1 MDDARHEPEGN
12 ASPESRR
19 RPVMESLREYG
30 RGIAG
35 GLLFS
40 LPLLYTM
47 EVWWAGFI
55 TRPVH
60 LLLYLLGTF
69 VLLLGYNRY
78 GGFRRDVNWSEVL
91 TDSVEELGLG
101 LLVSTAVLFLIGRI
115 TADSSWPEVVGMVT
129 VEAGSVAIGIS
140 VGSAQFGGGGGG
152 GGEGGKEGDEEQ
164 EREAAEHVPGQLV
177 IGFCGAV
184 LFAAN
189 VAPTE
194 EIVMIAV
201 ELTPWRL
208 MGTALLSLLL
218 GGLILYQ
225 LDFTGASRFTRH
237 RRLADVLMGTV
248 ITYALALV
256 SGALVLWF
264 FGRFDGNGLSICV
277 AQVVVLGFAGVL
289 GASAGRLLIQ
299 S

>member
-1 MDDARHEPEGN
+1 MGEPTAEQDEQEQITPPRRH
-12 ASPESRR
+12 RR
-19 RPVMESLREYG
+19 GVKDSLREYG

-40 LPLLYTM
+40 LPMLYTM

-55 TRPVH
+55 ARPHH
-60 LLLYLLGTF
+60 LLGYLMATF

-78 GGFRRDVNWSEVL
+78 GGFRADVNWTEVF

-101 LLVSTAVLFLIGRI
+101 LLLSTGVLFLLGRI
-115 TADSSWPEVVGMVT
+115 SPDSSWPEVVGMVT

-140 VGSAQFGGGGGG
+140 VGSAQLGGQ
-152 GGEGGKEGDEEQ
+152 DEECGKQ
-164 EREAAEHVPGQLV
+164 EDSKEHDEAERGPAQLV

-194 EIVMIAV
+194 EIVMLAV
-201 ELTPWRL
+201 EMSPERL
-208 MGTALLSLLL
+208 LGLAVLSLLL
-218 GGLILYQ
+218 GGVILYQ
-225 LDFTGASRFTRH
+225 LDFTGAHRFTH
-237 RRLADVLMGTV
+237 RGALRRMLAGPLV
-248 ITYALALV
+248 TYALALT
-256 SGALVLWF
+256 SSALVLGF
-264 FGRFDGNGLSICV
+264 FGRFEGNGLSV
-277 AQVVVLGFAGVL
+277 GLAQVVVLGFAGTL

>member
-1 MDDARHEPEGN
+1 MDDARHQPEGN
-12 ASPESRR
+12 ASPGRRR
-19 RPVMESLREYG
+19 RPVTESLREYG
-30 RGIAG
+30 RGITG

-55 TRPVH
+55 TRPAH

-78 GGFRRDVNWSEVL
+78 GGFRRDVDWSEVL

-101 LLVSTAVLFLIGRI
+101 LLVSTGVLFLIGRI
-115 TADSSWPEVVGMVT
+115 TPDSSWPEVVGMVT

-152 GGEGGKEGDEEQ
+152 EGGKQGDD
-164 EREAAEHVPGQLV
+164 ERKRDAADHVPGQLI

-201 ELTPWRL
+201 ELTPVRQL
-208 MGTALLSLLL
+208 GTALLSLLL

-225 LDFTGASRFTRH
+225 LDFTGARRFTRRGH
-237 RRLADVLMGTV
+237 LRDVLAGTV

-264 FGRFDGNGLSICV
+264 FGRFDGNSLSICV
-277 AQVVVLGFAGVL
+277 AQVVVLGFAGTL

>member
-1 MDDARHEPEGN
+1 
-12 ASPESRR
+12 
-19 RPVMESLREYG
+19 VTESLREYG
-30 RGIAG
+30 RGITG

-55 TRPVH
+55 TRPAH

-78 GGFRRDVNWSEVL
+78 GGFRRDVDWSEVL

-101 LLVSTAVLFLIGRI
+101 LLVSTGVLFLIGRI
-115 TADSSWPEVVGMVT
+115 TPDSSWPEVVGMVT

-152 GGEGGKEGDEEQ
+152 EGGKQGDD
-164 EREAAEHVPGQLV
+164 ERKRDAADHVPGQLI

-201 ELTPWRL
+201 ELTPVRQL
-208 MGTALLSLLL
+208 GTALLSLLL

-225 LDFTGASRFTRH
+225 LDFTGARRFTRRGH
-237 RRLADVLMGTV
+237 LRDVLAGTV

-264 FGRFDGNGLSICV
+264 FGRFDGNSLSICV
-277 AQVVVLGFAGVL
+277 AQVVVLGFAGKL
-289 GASAGRLLIQ
+289 GSSAGRLLIQ

>member
-1 MDDARHEPEGN
+1 MDDARHEPEKD
-12 ASPESRR
+12 ASPQRRR

-55 TRPVH
+55 ARPAH

-78 GGFRRDVNWSEVL
+78 GGFRRDVDWSEVF

-101 LLVSTAVLFLIGRI
+101 LLVSTGVLFLIGRI
-115 TADSSWPEVVGMVT
+115 TANSSWPEAVGMVT
-129 VEAGSVAIGIS
+129 VEAGTVAIGIS
-140 VGSAQFGGGGGG
+140 VGSAQFGGGGG
-152 GGEGGKEGDEEQ
+152 KEGSEET

-201 ELTPWRL
+201 ELTPGQL
-208 MGTALLSLLL
+208 LGTAMLSLLL

-225 LDFTGASRFTRH
+225 LDFTGARRFARH
-237 RRLADVLMGTV
+237 RRLGDVLMGTV
-248 ITYALALV
+248 ITYALALA
-256 SGALVLWF
+256 SSALVLWF
-264 FGRFDGNGLSICV
+264 FGRFEGNGLSICV
-277 AQVVVLGFAGVL
+277 AQVVVLGFAGTL

>member
-1 MDDARHEPEGN
+1 MT
-12 ASPESRR
+12 
-19 RPVMESLREYG
+19 ESLREYG
-30 RGIAG
+30 RGITG

-55 TRPVH
+55 TRPAH

-78 GGFRRDVNWSEVL
+78 GGFRRDVDWSEVL

-101 LLVSTAVLFLIGRI
+101 LLVSTGVLFLIGRI
-115 TADSSWPEVVGMVT
+115 TPDSSWPEVVGMVT

-152 GGEGGKEGDEEQ
+152 EGGKQGDD
-164 EREAAEHVPGQLV
+164 ERKRDAADHVPGQLI

-201 ELTPWRL
+201 ELTPVRQL
-208 MGTALLSLLL
+208 GTALLSLLL

-225 LDFTGASRFTRH
+225 LDFTGARRFTRRGH
-237 RRLADVLMGTV
+237 LRDVLAGTV

-264 FGRFDGNGLSICV
+264 FGRFDGNSLSICV
-277 AQVVVLGFAGVL
+277 AQVVVLGFAGTL

>member
-1 MDDARHEPEGN
+1 MDDARHEPERN
-12 ASPESRR
+12 ASPPRRR
-19 RPVMESLREYG
+19 RPVVESLREYG

-55 TRPVH
+55 TRPAH

-78 GGFRRDVNWSEVL
+78 GGFRRDVDWSEVF

-101 LLVSTAVLFLIGRI
+101 LLVSTGVLFLIGRI
-115 TADSSWPEVVGMVT
+115 TANSSWPEVVGMVT
-129 VEAGSVAIGIS
+129 VEAGTVAIGIS
-140 VGSAQFGGGGGG
+140 VGSAQFGGGGQ
-152 GGEGGKEGDEEQ
+152 GEGGKEGNEAEEHDEA
-164 EREAAEHVPGQLV
+164 ERVPGQLV

-201 ELTPWRL
+201 EQTPLRL
-208 MGTALLSLLL
+208 LGTALLSLLL

-225 LDFTGASRFTRH
+225 LDFTGAHRFTRH
-237 RRLADVLMGTV
+237 RQLGDVLMGTV
-248 ITYALALV
+248 ITYALALA
-256 SGALVLWF
+256 SSALVLWF

-277 AQVVVLGFAGVL
+277 AQVVVLGFAGTL

>member
-1 MDDARHEPEGN
+1 MNDARHEPEGN
-12 ASPESRR
+12 ASPERRR

-55 TRPVH
+55 TRPAH

-78 GGFRRDVNWSEVL
+78 GGFRRDVNWSEVF

-101 LLVSTAVLFLIGRI
+101 LLVSTAVLFLIGRL
-115 TADSSWPEVVGMVT
+115 TANSSWPEVVGMVT

-140 VGSAQFGGGGGG
+140 VGSAQFGGGS
-152 GGEGGKEGDEEQ
+152 GGEGGKQGDDASK
-164 EREAAEHVPGQLV
+164 RDAADHVPGQLV

-201 ELTPWRL
+201 ELTPLRQL
-208 MGTALLSLLL
+208 GTALLSLLL

-225 LDFTGASRFTRH
+225 LDFTGASRFTRRGH
-237 RRLADVLMGTV
+237 LWDVLAGTV

-277 AQVVVLGFAGVL
+277 AQVVVLGFAGTL

>member
-1 MDDARHEPEGN
+1 MGDPRREPEIT
-12 ASPESRR
+12 ASEGKRR
-19 RPVMESLREYG
+19 RAVKDSLREYG

-55 TRPVH
+55 ARPAH
-60 LLLYLLGTF
+60 LLIYLLATF

-78 GGFRRDVNWSEVL
+78 GGFRQDVDWSEVL

-101 LLVSTAVLFLIGRI
+101 LLVSTGVLFLIGRI

-129 VEAGSVAIGIS
+129 VEAGTVAIGIS
-140 VGSAQFGGGGGG
+140 VGSAQFGGN
-152 GGEGGKEGDEEQ
+152 GEGGKQGDDAKKHDE
-164 EREAAEHVPGQLV
+164 AEHVPGQLV

-201 ELTPWRL
+201 ELTPLRQL
-208 MGTALLSLLL
+208 GTALLSLLL

-225 LDFTGASRFTRH
+225 LDFTGASRFTR
-237 RRLADVLMGTV
+237 RGRLRDVLMGTV
-248 ITYALALV
+248 ITYALALA

-264 FGRFDGNGLSICV
+264 FGRFDGNGLSVCV
-277 AQVVVLGFAGVL
+277 AQVVVLGFAGTL